1 MISMRA
7 SSIRTFERKKSEEFG
22 SETSPLAVACTLGL
36 LAFFW
41 KGGGPSGEEVGLL
54 ISERFTLLVV
64 GETFL
69 MVHMYIYYYYGY
81 TTIIARANTHHRKAG
96 KKDSSRYPLLFLLYT
111 PKLND
116 VVFQLQRVANSAY
129 ATRRAQRVLRNGYE
143 IVRPTDVY
151 FPVRHGAD
159 AKHDGFFIF
168 F

>member
-1 MISMRA
+1 MCVVVYPYLR
-7 SSIRTFERKKSEEFG
+7 EKKSGEK
-22 SETSPLAVACTLGL
+22 TVLPLKRRRLLSQFVAWPACFF
-36 LAFFW
+36 LAAFLPDGR
-41 KGGGPSGEEVGLL
+41 GGWPVNY
-54 ISERFTLLVV
+54 RVRRRN
-64 GETFL
+64 FL
-69 MVHMYIYYYYGY
+69 RLHMYIYIYYYYGY
-81 TTIIARANTHHRKAG
+81 TTIIARANTHHRKVE
-96 KKDSSRYPLLFLLYT
+96 KRRFISISSPFFSCMRT

-116 VVFQLQRVANSAY
+116 VVFQLQRVANSPY